1 MSKKNQKSRPAS
13 SSPRKGSQTLQTND
27 KTRRMKPAA
36 RNLLML
42 ALVFLAGGELLY
54 RVELINYTT
63 NGIAYIVAAI
73 CTLGAVIMQF
83 SGLDRK
89 FGQRKL

>member
-1 MSKKNQKSRPAS
+1 
-13 SSPRKGSQTLQTND
+13 
-27 KTRRMKPAA
+27 
-36 RNLLML
+36 ML